1 MMAADAGS
9 KPTPLAFKAQPLR
22 GSKDEPEVSGSR
34 LVATTTAPAPPTQTS
49 EEDVDK
55 LELLHPEL
63 DAYTFRFED
72 ALLDEIRDS
81 YHHELATLLENPKN
95 QYLFQGGQS
104 HRAKVG
110 KSGSYFALSFEDYP
124 LLWFSNNDAQTY
136 AIFRR
141 FFEALAIEEEIRKLI
156 DYQKRIVMYCGF
168 LVIGDRAP
176 AAQWH
181 CDYAPGANAFTLIT
195 PLFELEP
202 GHGHLL
208 YKLGAGAQRYRYT
221 LNEAILFGEKTA
233 HTTEP
238 YPPSA
243 KKRVLVSLTFG
254 TDKIE
259 YWPHLKESLDTQ
271 AQYFMLPCGH
281 VYGSCKCLKTS
292 MLGRLS
298 RWVQQRIVPISEI
311 TS

>member
-1 MMAADAGS
+1 MMTANEVVS
-9 KPTPLAFKAQPLR
+9 KVNL
-22 GSKDEPEVSGSR
+22 
-34 LVATTTAPAPPTQTS
+34 PPVRPS

-55 LELLHPEL
+55 LKLLHPEL
-63 DAYTFRFED
+63 DAYTLRFED
-72 ALLDEIRDS
+72 SLLDEIRDS
-81 YHHELATLLENPKN
+81 YRRELSPLLENPKN
-95 QYLFQGGQS
+95 QYLFQGGRT
-104 HRAKVG
+104 HRARVG
-110 KSGSYFALSFEDYP
+110 KSGSYFALSFENYP

-141 FFEALAIEEEIRKLI
+141 FFDALAIENELRELVDCR
-156 DYQKRIVMYCGF
+156 QKIIMYCGF

-208 YKLGAGAQRYRYT
+208 YRLGNQAERYQYN
-221 LNEAILFGEKTA
+221 LGEAILFGEKTA
-233 HTTEP
+233 HTTER
-238 YPPSA
+238 YSQSV
-243 KKRVLVSLTFG
+243 KKRILVSLTFG
-254 TDKIE
+254 TDKLE

-281 VYGSCKCLKTS
+281 VYGTCNCLKTS
-292 MLGRLS
+292 MLGRLI
-298 RWVQQRIVPISEI
+298 RWIHRRMVPTTEI

>member
-1 MMAADAGS
+1 
-9 KPTPLAFKAQPLR
+9 
-22 GSKDEPEVSGSR
+22 
-34 LVATTTAPAPPTQTS
+34 
-49 EEDVDK
+49 VDTLK
-55 LELLHPEL
+55 QLHPEL
-63 DAYTFRFED
+63 DAYTVGFED
-72 ALLDEIRDS
+72 RLLDEIRDS
-81 YHHELATLLENPKN
+81 YHRELSSLLENPQN

-104 HRAKVG
+104 HRVRIG
-110 KSGSYFALSFEDYP
+110 SSGSYFALSYESYP
-124 LLWFSNNDAQTY
+124 LLWFSNNDDKTY

-141 FFEALAIEEEIRKLI
+141 FFDALTVENEIQKLV
-156 DYQKRIVMYCGF
+156 DCRERIVMYCGF
-168 LVIGDRAP
+168 LIIGDRAP

-208 YKLGAGAQRYRYT
+208 YKLGKEAQRYQYT
-221 LNEAILFGEKTA
+221 LNEAIFFGEKTA

-238 YPPSA
+238 YAPNA
-243 KKRVLVSLTFG
+243 KKRVLVSMTFG
-254 TDKIE
+254 TDKLE
-259 YWPHLKESLDTQ
+259 YWPQLRESLDTQ

-292 MLGRLS
+292 MLERLS
-298 RWVQQRIVPISEI
+298 RWVHQRIVPTSEI